1 MTQFMRIWALI
12 ALFVPSMLFAQEEP
26 IEEEPPMEEEGG
38 EEQIDYSQFVQT
50 EENKAFCSSRIVGQR
65 PIKLFSIGYDFQGAH
80 SLTSNLQYPTT
91 SPSEHLEDAE
101 KDMADIRSAKGMRF
115 AVNYPVIS
123 KNSFVLN
130 LGLNYAETRYDFKDE
145 ITEGNAP
152 LIRSLNENGLK
163 STGFTATVF
172 KPFNSKRYMIVQA
185 GLNLNGDFTASNMQS
200 LDYLR
205 YTGAVIYGVKA
216 NDRKIWGFGASR
228 TYLGGALNYV
238 PVYYMLYTA
247 QNKKW
252 GLEMLLPARFQY
264 RRNINQKN
272 LLLLGWEVEGN
283 TFRINNDDGRYNLPY
298 NDMELRRSELRF
310 RATWE
315 HALTSQIWLSAQAGY
330 RYNWSFDIDRGD
342 FFRPFGDDEPF
353 LVENTLTDPIYF
365 NISINWVSP

>member
-1 MTQFMRIWALI
+1 MSNCMRIWALI
-12 ALFVPSMLFAQEEP
+12 ALLVPSVLFAQEEP

-65 PIKLFSIGYDFQGAH
+65 PIKLFSLGYDFQGAH
-80 SLTSNLQYPTT
+80 SLTSNLQFPE
-91 SPSEHLEDAE
+91 SEPFAHSENAR
-101 KDMADIRSAKGMRF
+101 KDQVDIRSAQGLRF

-130 LGLNYAETRYDFKDE
+130 LGVNYSETNYDFKDE
-145 ITEGNAP
+145 VNAANAP
-152 LIRSLNENGLK
+152 LMRSLNENGLK
-163 STGFTATVF
+163 SSGFTATVF
-172 KPFNSKRYMIVQA
+172 KPFNSKRYLIVQA
-185 GLNLNGDFTASNMQS
+185 GINLNGDYTASNFQD

-205 YTGAVIYGVKA
+205 YTGAVIYGIKA

-283 TFRINNDDGRYNLPY
+283 TFRINNDDDQYNLPY